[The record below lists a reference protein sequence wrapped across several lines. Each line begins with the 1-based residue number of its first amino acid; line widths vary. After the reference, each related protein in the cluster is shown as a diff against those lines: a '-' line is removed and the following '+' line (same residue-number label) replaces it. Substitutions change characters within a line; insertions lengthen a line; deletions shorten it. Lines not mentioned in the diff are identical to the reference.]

1 MSHITLLQYITQLQ
15 NLGLT
20 QPQINEAAQEWKKTH
35 TPAKVE
41 VAKEGKSPAV
51 AEKKDT
57 TAAVKTEKVSDL
69 DSSGGKF
76 ASTFTPEKIKPSE
89 PTGFGELKG
98 FGSNEYNAIS
108 RSIDKERQEQYD
120 KLTVIATPDQVYKTK
135 NKEYK
140 YNFRTKDDGTSEIVY
155 YSRNSSDDKNQEPEA
170 FVEIKNNTVDYI
182 NASTTFQHMDQS
194 VMDQY
199 EAGNDLLSLYE
210 KNPDYIAQLTEISE
224 STSSALE
231 ELDLEYAEIANEFQN
246 LIKLND
252 EDRASA
258 LTQATDFVDNKEF
271 IEYSAKKGETN
282 TGEFLTRKEVFFK
295 NKRISKFNKIKFLD
309 PNFDGFKDGK
319 VIKNETL
326 KINEDWQ
333 SLYDSVIPSVV
344 KAADGINNAEQL
356 LKAERIT
363 VGGEEYNTQDYINQI
378 MVDTKA
384 SEISTELLIDKNED
398 FIKESGFDI
407 RSEKIIPAIKHFL
420 SNPLQAG
427 LAGIVAIPE
436 IIDRSDK
443 QKEMELYQIK
453 RKEALGKITSKE
465 GSIMQFQTQAEN
477 KKKLLQALSKQIA
490 SGTYVT
496 EDQIKKANRQLA
508 AINQTHNQ
516 IIDLQKNKLNIL
528 IGKINTSIKKE
539 EFLFQPI

>member
-41 VAKEGKSPAV
+41 AAKEGKSPAV

-76 ASTFTPEKIKPSE
+76 ASTFTPEKIKLSE

-140 YNFRTKDDGTSEIVY
+140 YNFKTKDDGTSEIVY

-170 FVEIKNNTVDYI
+170 FVEIENNTVDYI

-199 EAGNDLLSLYE
+199 EAGNDMLGLYK
-210 KNPDYIAQLTEISE
+210 KNPDYIAQLTELSE

-231 ELDLEYAEIANEFQN
+231 LS
-246 LIKLND
+246 LIH
-252 EDRASA
+252 
-258 LTQATDFVDNKEF
+258 
-271 IEYSAKKGETN
+271 I
-282 TGEFLTRKEVFFK
+282 
-295 NKRISKFNKIKFLD
+295 
-309 PNFDGFKDGK
+309 
-319 VIKNETL
+319 
-326 KINEDWQ
+326 
-333 SLYDSVIPSVV
+333 
-344 KAADGINNAEQL
+344 
-356 LKAERIT
+356 
-363 VGGEEYNTQDYINQI
+363 
-378 MVDTKA
+378 
-384 SEISTELLIDKNED
+384 
-398 FIKESGFDI
+398 
-407 RSEKIIPAIKHFL
+407 
-420 SNPLQAG
+420 
-427 LAGIVAIPE
+427 
-436 IIDRSDK
+436 
-443 QKEMELYQIK
+443 
-453 RKEALGKITSKE
+453 
-465 GSIMQFQTQAEN
+465 
-477 KKKLLQALSKQIA
+477 
-490 SGTYVT
+490 
-496 EDQIKKANRQLA
+496 
-508 AINQTHNQ
+508 
-516 IIDLQKNKLNIL
+516 
-528 IGKINTSIKKE
+528 
-539 EFLFQPI
+539 